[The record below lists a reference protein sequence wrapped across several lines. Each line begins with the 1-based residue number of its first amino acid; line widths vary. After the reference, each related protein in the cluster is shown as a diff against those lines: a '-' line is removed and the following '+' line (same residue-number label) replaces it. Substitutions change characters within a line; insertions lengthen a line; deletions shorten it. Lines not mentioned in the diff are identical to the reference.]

1 MNSKALVFFKKI
13 LASGYISREKEP
25 TVFSYYDESDVR
37 EELDEMK
44 EVLDFEFYRTR
55 SRIYLIPNQTNE
67 LFLQGNEEFRHSV
80 GTGARLA
87 DIYLINFI
95 GIFILNIF
103 FGGSGDNPQVRDFI
117 RIDDLISEFTGYCEQ
132 VQAESEKMDSA
143 SQIYSLDFIKLAES
157 WLAKTGEDNNSFDSK
172 YGCMNKVLRK
182 FRDEELLKSDRI
194 EPTEKLKDLMP
205 FFLNQSR
212 VNEIN
217 ALLNGGNKNADDK

>member
-1 MNSKALVFFKKI
+1 MNSKSLVFFKKI

-44 EVLDFEFYRTR
+44 EILDFELYRTH

-67 LFLQGNEEFRHSV
+67 LFLQGNEEFKRSV
-80 GTGARLA
+80 GTDAKLA
-87 DIYLINFI
+87 EIYLMNFI

-117 RIDDLISEFTGYCEQ
+117 RIDNLISEFTVYCERI
-132 VQAESEKMDSA
+132 QAESENMESA
-143 SQIYSLDFIKLAES
+143 SKVYSIDFIRIAES
-157 WLAKTGEDNNSFDSK
+157 WLAKTGEDSNTFDSK
-172 YGCMNKVLRK
+172 YGCMNKIIRK
-182 FRDEELLKSDRI
+182 FRNEDLLKNDRI

-205 FFLNQSR
+205 YFLSQSR

-217 ALLNGGNKNADDK
+217 TLLNGGNENADNK